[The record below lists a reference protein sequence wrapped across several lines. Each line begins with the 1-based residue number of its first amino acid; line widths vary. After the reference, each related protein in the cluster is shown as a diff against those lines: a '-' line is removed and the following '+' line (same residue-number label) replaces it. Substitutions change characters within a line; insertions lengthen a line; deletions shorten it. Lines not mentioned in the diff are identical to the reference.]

1 MFTTR
6 SIVVAAFIAAV
17 STHAFAVEPVVDFKA
32 NQCNVPSYDLRSINA
47 NEQGVVSVKYE
58 VNADGKVINAKVEE
72 SSGYRALDRESLR
85 AVKECKFRADK
96 VETTEAKIP
105 AKINFYWALN

>member
-1 MFTTR
+1 MFSTR
-6 SIVVAAFIAAV
+6 SVVLAAFIAAL
-17 STHAFAVEPVVDFKA
+17 SSQALAVEAVVDFKA
-32 NQCNVPSYDLRSINA
+32 NQCNVPAYDLRSINA

-58 VNADGKVINAKVEE
+58 VNAEGKVVSAKVEE

-85 AVKECKFRADK
+85 AVKECKFHAGK